1 MLTAIQSMQFDHFW
15 ETFIHL
21 LSSDWSISEYLDT
34 DWPHWVACPRFSL
47 PQSIDILS
55 FFVFGN
61 KKVVLGLRL
70 VGADHV
76 TPCWLVIGC

>member
-1 MLTAIQSMQFDHFW
+1 MQFDHFR

-21 LSSDWSISEYLDT
+21 PSSDWSISEDLAA
-34 DWPHWVACPRFSL
+34 DWAHRIACPRFSL

-61 KKVVLGLRL
+61 KKAGPWPPIGQLASRDPGAGL
-70 VGADHV
+70 
-76 TPCWLVIGC
+76 